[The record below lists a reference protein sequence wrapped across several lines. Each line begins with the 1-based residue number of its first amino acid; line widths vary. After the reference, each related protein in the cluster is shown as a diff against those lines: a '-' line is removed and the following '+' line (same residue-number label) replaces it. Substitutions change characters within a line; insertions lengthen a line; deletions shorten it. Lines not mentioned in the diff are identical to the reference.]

1 MPTKNVFR
9 SFTLATLATLGATI
23 WVAEA
28 SALTLVSSCPQIL
41 TKAGETYYLAAD
53 LRSAGSCLTV
63 AADRVTIDFKD
74 HTITGDGSGA
84 LVTDGGVAR
93 VLTTVKRGTA
103 DSFETGIDLAA
114 SSRSSVL
121 YMSSNYNTG
130 DGIIVGT
137 RGMVKGSMVGFNG
150 GDGVRVGTFSQAQ
163 ENVVYSNGE
172 YGLVAGD
179 SSLVTKNLTQSNA
192 NGMLVGKSSN
202 VTGNL
207 AGDNAGD
214 GIHVGPGSQV
224 NGNSATENRGVG
236 IGVECPGMVTRN
248 ESWNNTT
255 NYSDLKG
262 CRASNNQ

>member
-9 SFTLATLATLGATI
+9 SLTLATLATLAATI

-53 LRSAGSCLTV
+53 LSSVGSCFTV

-74 HTITGDGSGA
+74 HTITGDGSGVA
-84 LVTDGGVAR
+84 VTDRGVAR
-93 VLTTVKRGTA
+93 TLTTVKRGTV

-114 SSRSSVL
+114 SSRSAVL
-121 YMSSNYNTG
+121 SLSSNYNTG

-179 SSLVTKNLTQSNA
+179 SSLVTMNLTQSNA

-236 IGVECPGMVTRN
+236 IWVECPGMVTRN
-248 ESWNNTT
+248 ESWNNGT
-255 NYSDLKG
+255 NYSNLTG
-262 CRASNNQ
+262 CRASSNQ

>member
-9 SFTLATLATLGATI
+9 SLTLATLATLAATI

-53 LRSAGSCLTV
+53 LRPLGSCFTV

-74 HTITGDGSGA
+74 HSITGDGSGVA
-84 LVTDGGVAR
+84 VTDRGVAR
-93 VLTTVKRGTA
+93 TLTTVKRGTV

-114 SSRSSVL
+114 SSRSAVL
-121 YMSSNYNTG
+121 NASANYNTG
-130 DGIIVGT
+130 DGIIVGP
-137 RGMVKGSMVGFNG
+137 RGMVKTCMSGFNG

-163 ENVVYSNGE
+163 DNLVYSNGK

-192 NGMLVGKSSN
+192 NGMLRREIQQRHRQS
-202 VTGNL
+202 
-207 AGDNAGD
+207 
-214 GIHVGPGSQV
+214 
-224 NGNSATENRGVG
+224 RG
-236 IGVECPGMVTRN
+236 RQ
-248 ESWNNTT
+248 
-255 NYSDLKG
+255 
-262 CRASNNQ
+262 CR